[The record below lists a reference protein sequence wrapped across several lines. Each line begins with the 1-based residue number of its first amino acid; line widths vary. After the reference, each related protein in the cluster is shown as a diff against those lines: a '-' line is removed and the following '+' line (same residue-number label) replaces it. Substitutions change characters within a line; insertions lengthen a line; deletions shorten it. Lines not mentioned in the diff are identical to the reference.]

1 MNAMFDFSKM
11 EASAVKDDIQQ
22 QQSGR
27 PQKQGASNSPLGM
40 DKPAANFLATNEHQV
55 AVPVSAEEKKKAHHD
70 TFSLGSSK
78 AQSQYYH
85 TDGRPRQ
92 PSNQPEVHWGN
103 DLTHVTGNGADDPS
117 SINSL
122 IDDSPNELVMED
134 TAEVFADD
142 AASLLT
148 SATQQSIARKKQFHE
163 EFAWLKAE
171 HQAKMEARQK
181 AQQEVQD
188 QQEA

>member
-1 MNAMFDFSKM
+1 
-11 EASAVKDDIQQ
+11 
-22 QQSGR
+22 
-27 PQKQGASNSPLGM
+27 M

-70 TFSLGSSK
+70 TFSLGRSK